1 MAAQGKYDEA
11 VLLFKRALAI
21 DEKALGAE
29 HPQVAARL
37 NDLGMK
43 LTGKFII
50 DLTFLCQ
57 TCVLGSIRLFV
68 IDLVFLFRHAF
79 SGQYVCLLLAWQS
92 LSLWMTTFHTYVL
105 L

>member
-29 HPQVAARL
+29 HPQVAVRL
-37 NDLGMK
+37 NNLGML

-50 DLTFLCQ
+50 DLMLLSDMRSR
-57 TCVLGSIRLFV
+57 VNMFV
-68 IDLVFLFRHAF
+68 CCWHGKAF
-79 SGQYVCLLLAWQS
+79 HCG
-92 LSLWMTTFHTYVL
+92 
-105 L
+105 